1 MKLPEAKNFL
11 RYTFVQKGRKD
22 LNETLQIKFCT
33 FVALYIVLSEL
44 RSNDTN

>member
-22 LNETLQIKFCT
+22 LNETLQSKFCT
-33 FVALYIVLSEL
+33 FVALYVLSEL
-44 RSNDTN
+44 RPNDTN